1 MKEKIVL
8 GLSGGVDS
16 AVAAR
21 LLQERYDVTGLYL
34 DIGLGG
40 TGRADAR
47 AVAEGLGLPFEAV
60 DIRAALEA
68 EVCAPFAAD
77 YRAGRT
83 PLPCARCN
91 PAVKFPALFALAG
104 RIGARYVSTGHYAR
118 VENGVLKKGMPANDQ
133 SYMLARLP
141 QNILQKVIFPL
152 GDYEKTAV
160 RAMAGQAELP
170 VADKPDSM
178 EICFIPDG
186 DYAAWLER
194 RGFSTPE
201 GNFVDKEGKV
211 LGRHRGIHCYTL
223 GQGRGLGVSGPH
235 RYYVTALRPD
245 ANEVVLSDGSDL
257 GRDEVRGTEPNW
269 LAVDGLTGPMEVT
282 VRLRHSRTQTAATL
296 EPEEDGV
303 LLRMHTP
310 ARAPTPGPLA
320 CALLLTG
327 CGARGGDKGEELGDN
342 TIRPLEL
349 TEEEAALL
357 KLVGGSDAEYGLF
370 ECAAGEG
377 VSDCTV
383 EVLSWEN
390 GAWQTVAEGGVSI
403 SAAGTRRLGVVLS
416 GDKITVNVQDGGTQ
430 YSYAPRL
437 DGMDRGLETGRA
449 SVWLEEDQ
457 AMTIGERTP
466 LYLEIYDDG
475 EGVGIPPLP
484 GGFSDLANLN
494 QYDRAYAVAVTLK
507 G

>member
-1 MKEKIVL
+1 MGSILIHTQDESVTL
-8 GLSGGVDS
+8 TAQ
-16 AVAAR
+16 AVRR
-21 LLQERYDVTGLYL
+21 LLEKGDGDAALLYL
-34 DIGLGG
+34 ALLRRHG
-40 TGRADAR
+40 TVQPRSLAGELRWDRLRIEAAEGTLRELELVAPQEAPPAPADAR
-47 AVAEGLGLPFEAV
+47 PAYQRAAVAERLGIPFETA
-60 DIRAALEA
+60 DIRAELER

-133 SYMLARLP
+133 SYMLARLTRE
-141 QNILQKVIFPL
+141 QLQKVIFPL
-152 GDYEKTAV
+152 GDYEKNQV
-160 RAMAGQAELP
+160 RALARGFGIP

-245 ANEVVLSDGSDL
+245 SNEVVLSDGSDL

-269 LAVDGLTGPMEVT
+269 LAVDSLTGPMEVT
-282 VRLRHSRTQTAATL
+282 VRLRHSKTQLAATL
-296 EPEEDGV
+296 EPEGDGV

-310 ARAPTPGPLA
+310 ARAPTPGQLA
-320 CALLLTG
+320 VFYD
-327 CGARGGDKGEELGDN
+327 GD
-342 TIRPLEL
+342 
-349 TEEEAALL
+349 AV
-357 KLVGGSDAEYGLF
+357 VGS
-370 ECAAGEG
+370 
-377 VSDCTV
+377 
-383 EVLSWEN
+383 
-390 GAWQTVAEGGVSI
+390 AWIV
-403 SAAGTRRLGVVLS
+403 
-416 GDKITVNVQDGGTQ
+416 
-430 YSYAPRL
+430 
-437 DGMDRGLETGRA
+437 
-449 SVWLEEDQ
+449 
-457 AMTIGERTP
+457 
-466 LYLEIYDDG
+466 
-475 EGVGIPPLP
+475 
-484 GGFSDLANLN
+484 
-494 QYDRAYAVAVTLK
+494 
-507 G
+507 